1 MNTYKLRITTP
12 SHDVYDDEALQ
23 LSLRVTEGDI
33 AIMAGHIPFVSAVA
47 AGKCRVYLPS
57 GEHRDG
63 KCSGGLLSVTKE
75 NVRLLCSEFEW
86 ENK

>member
-86 ENK
+86 EK